1 LIATNGR
8 KNFSWRTSHPK
19 YVSGTFDQ
27 FLEENFMRPYLENLR
42 MRLAIAGLSALSWV
56 CAPSFAAVAPV
67 GGGLFP
73 YVTVANTDVKLFGL
87 GGLRGASNTS
97 GTINVSGIVN
107 TTPGLVTRAILVW
120 HGPTGQASTANGA
133 LTLDGQTITGTLV
146 GVSDDNQWSELGY
159 SESRAWAADV
169 TDQVAAKG
177 NGAYQLTNAVNN
189 ANAAMNGVS
198 LIVFYDDG
206 NASNNQDVVLFLG
219 NDSNFNNVFDADGW
233 NATLSGIN
241 YTSGAASLTMIVSD
255 GQSGSGFDDEGFSLN
270 GTVIR
275 SPGINFSGASVPV
288 RAGSVV
294 TNGGLWDHVTYD
306 VTAVMSPTVH
316 TLTLTSAPVVGARDA
331 LSLVGAMFI
340 LPAGSVQP
348 PLTAQT
354 AVGVPAMGDS
364 ALAAL
369 MLGTLVLGAV
379 VLRRRSAVA
388 K

>member
-1 LIATNGR
+1 
-8 KNFSWRTSHPK
+8 
-19 YVSGTFDQ
+19 
-27 FLEENFMRPYLENLR
+27 
-42 MRLAIAGLSALSWV
+42 
-56 CAPSFAAVAPV
+56 
-67 GGGLFP
+67 
-73 YVTVANTDVKLFGL
+73 VTNTDVKIFGL
-87 GGLRGASNTS
+87 GGLRGTTNTS
-97 GTINVSGIVN
+97 GTVTVSGIVN

-120 HGPTGQASTANGA
+120 HGPTGQGSTANGI

-177 NGAYQLTNAVNN
+177 NGAYQVTNAVNN
-189 ANAAMNGVS
+189 ASAAMNGVS

-206 NASNNQDVVLFLG
+206 NASNNQDVVLVLG

-241 YTSGAASLTMIVSD
+241 YTSGAANLTMIVSD

-288 RAGSVV
+288 RSGSVV

-306 VTAVMSPTVH
+306 VTSVISSTVH
-316 TLTLTSAPVVGARDA
+316 TLTLTSTPVIGPRDA
-331 LSLVGAMFI
+331 LSLVGAMFV
-340 LPAGSVQP
+340 LPVGAVQP
-348 PLTAQT
+348 PVAAQN
-354 AVGVPAMGDS
+354 AAGVPALGNM

-369 MLGTLVLGAV
+369 VFVTLVFGAV
-379 VLRRRSAVA
+379 ALRRRSVVA